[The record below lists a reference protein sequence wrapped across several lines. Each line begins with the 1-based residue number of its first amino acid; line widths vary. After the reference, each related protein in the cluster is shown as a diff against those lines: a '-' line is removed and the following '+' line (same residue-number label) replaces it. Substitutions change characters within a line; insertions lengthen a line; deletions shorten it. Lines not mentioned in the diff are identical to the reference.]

1 MTAFELAN
9 DLLGRLGGVEKHN
22 LNTLLRIDNSS
33 DDIDNSFSPSDYY
46 DIESF
51 IKITEKLEQTFSTVT
66 LNMESIQ
73 SKFDLLLSFVDTI
86 SQKNFYFDS
95 LLLQETW
102 LTDKQCEP
110 EEIKRFDIPGYHTIP
125 LGRKCGRKGGLIIY
139 LHEKF
144 KFLVRDN
151 LYKASTDWEGLFID
165 ITHCNNEE
173 LKNKITL
180 SNIYRPPRE
189 NYSDASINK
198 FLKPYSIIHKQEDLG
213 PQSSH

>member
-22 LNTLLRIDNSS
+22 LNSLLRIDNSS

-125 LGRKCGRKGGLIIY
+125 LGRKCGRKVGL
-139 LHEKF
+139 
-144 KFLVRDN
+144 
-151 LYKASTDWEGLFID
+151 
-165 ITHCNNEE
+165 
-173 LKNKITL
+173 
-180 SNIYRPPRE
+180 
-189 NYSDASINK
+189 
-198 FLKPYSIIHKQEDLG
+198 
-213 PQSSH
+213 